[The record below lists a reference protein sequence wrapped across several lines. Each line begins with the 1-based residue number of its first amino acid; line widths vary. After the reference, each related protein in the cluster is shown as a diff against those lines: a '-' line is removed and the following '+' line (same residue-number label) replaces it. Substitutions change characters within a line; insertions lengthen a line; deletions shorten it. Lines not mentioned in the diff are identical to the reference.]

1 MYVHCTYNFVIINTE
16 VNNMAAIAK
25 NNRINIRVS
34 DDDKEMLELAARY
47 SKQSLSS
54 YIVDIVLKQAE
65 LDIKKNETITLNN
78 EQRDLFLK
86 ILDNPPL
93 PNEAL
98 KSLFK

>member
-1 MYVHCTYNFVIINTE
+1 
-16 VNNMAAIAK
+16 MAAIAK

-34 DDDKEMLELAARY
+34 DDDKEILELAARY

-86 ILDNPPL
+86 ILDNPPP

-98 KSLFK
+98 RSLFK

>member
-1 MYVHCTYNFVIINTE
+1 MHTICYYNIGGNY
-16 VNNMAAIAK
+16 MAAIAK

-34 DDDKEMLELAARY
+34 NDDKEMLELAARY

-86 ILDNPPL
+86 ILDNPPP

>member
-1 MYVHCTYNFVIINTE
+1 
-16 VNNMAAIAK
+16 MAAIAK

-86 ILDNPPL
+86 ILDNPPP

-98 KSLFK
+98 RSLFK

>member
-1 MYVHCTYNFVIINTE
+1 
-16 VNNMAAIAK
+16 MAAIAK

-34 DDDKEMLELAARY
+34 DDDKEILELAARY

-86 ILDNPPL
+86 ILDNPPP

>member
-1 MYVHCTYNFVIINTE
+1 
-16 VNNMAAIAK
+16 MAAIAK

-86 ILDNPPL
+86 NLDNPPL

>member
-1 MYVHCTYNFVIINTE
+1 MCTLYLQFCYNKNGG
-16 VNNMAAIAK
+16 NKMAAIAK

-86 ILDNPPL
+86 ILDNPPP

-98 KSLFK
+98 RSLFK

>member
-1 MYVHCTYNFVIINTE
+1 MYSQYNIMLVEVIK
-16 VNNMAAIAK
+16 MAAIAK

-34 DDDKEMLELAARY
+34 DDDKEMLELAAQY

-98 KSLFK
+98 KCLFK

>member
-1 MYVHCTYNFVIINTE
+1 
-16 VNNMAAIAK
+16 MAAIAK

-34 DDDKEMLELAARY
+34 DDDKEMLELAAQY

>member
-1 MYVHCTYNFVIINTE
+1 
-16 VNNMAAIAK
+16 MAAIAK

-34 DDDKEMLELAARY
+34 DDDKEILELAARY

>member
-1 MYVHCTYNFVIINTE
+1 
-16 VNNMAAIAK
+16 MAAIAK

-65 LDIKKNETITLNN
+65 LDIRKNETITLNN

-86 ILDNPPL
+86 ILDNPPP

>member
-1 MYVHCTYNFVIINTE
+1 MCTLYLQFCYNIAGGNK
-16 VNNMAAIAK
+16 MAAIAK

-78 EQRDLFLK
+78 EQRDLLLK
-86 ILDNPPL
+86 ILDNPPP

>member
-1 MYVHCTYNFVIINTE
+1 
-16 VNNMAAIAK
+16 MAAIAK

-86 ILDNPPL
+86 ILDNPPP

>member
-1 MYVHCTYNFVIINTE
+1 MCTLYLQFCYNKNGG
-16 VNNMAAIAK
+16 NDMAAIAK

-34 DDDKEMLELAARY
+34 DNDKEMLELAARY

-86 ILDNPPL
+86 ILDNPPP

>member
-1 MYVHCTYNFVIINTE
+1 
-16 VNNMAAIAK
+16 MAAIAK

-34 DDDKEMLELAARY
+34 DDDKEILELAARY
-47 SKQSLSS
+47 SKRSLSS

-86 ILDNPPL
+86 ILDNPPP

>member
-1 MYVHCTYNFVIINTE
+1 MYLHFCYNKSGG
-16 VNNMAAIAK
+16 NNMAAIAK

-34 DDDKEMLELAARY
+34 DDDKEILELAARY

>member
-1 MYVHCTYNFVIINTE
+1 
-16 VNNMAAIAK
+16 MAAIAK

>member
-1 MYVHCTYNFVIINTE
+1 
-16 VNNMAAIAK
+16 MAAIAK

-34 DDDKEMLELAARY
+34 DDDKEMLELAAQY

-86 ILDNPPL
+86 ILDNPPP

-98 KSLFK
+98 RSLFK

>member
-1 MYVHCTYNFVIINTE
+1 
-16 VNNMAAIAK
+16 MAAIAK

-34 DDDKEMLELAARY
+34 DNDKEMLELAARY

-86 ILDNPPL
+86 ILDNPPP